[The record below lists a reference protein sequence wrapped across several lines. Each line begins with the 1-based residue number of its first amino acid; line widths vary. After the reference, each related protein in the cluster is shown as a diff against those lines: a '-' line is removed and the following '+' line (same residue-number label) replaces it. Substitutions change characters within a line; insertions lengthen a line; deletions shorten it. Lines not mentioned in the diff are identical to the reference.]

1 MTATLTSPPRRGA
14 ARNPGGT
21 SPWERARL
29 RRPLPPRPSALPT
42 IVGRNGP
49 VVALHQRDVIA
60 PGGIAD
66 QAVVDGDRMVAA
78 RDLAGGQWWLPAAAV
93 WVDAETETRP
103 DRPRPAG
110 LLSGRPHRLSRLS
123 PDIGNPFARTW
134 SPSHASATPKRA
146 GLPAYGR

>member
-1 MTATLTSPPRRGA
+1 MLGRTMTATLTSPPRRDA

-49 VVALHQRDVIA
+49 VVALHRRDVIA

-66 QAVVDGDRMVAA
+66 PALVAGERWVAA
-78 RDLAGGQWWLPAAAV
+78 RDRPGGRCWFRAAAV
-93 WVDAETETRP
+93 GVEAEGGTRR
-103 DRPRPAG
+103 DRPRPVGLATGPGGVGAITAG
-110 LLSGRPHRLSRLS
+110 LSDRL
-123 PDIGNPFARTW
+123 GW
-134 SPSHASATPKRA
+134 
-146 GLPAYGR
+146 